1 MLQNSYIFNILK
13 KEFEH
18 DIQKSLL
25 VFCCALLVVSIL
37 QYIVKNI
44 LEISKLPP
52 GPLGIWPFGI
62 LRFIGH
68 EKHKSLMK
76 LASTYGPLFSCKLG
90 QQLYV
95 VISDYKMIREI
106 FKKES
111 MTGRP
116 KTPLYEVLNG
126 AGVINAEGLLWKD
139 QRRFLHEKLRR
150 FGMTHFSNNNNKL
163 QNMITNEISDLL
175 SHLKNE
181 TKTPLDL
188 EPYFAVS
195 VSNVVCSLLMSVRF
209 TRDDPKFIRFNT
221 MIEEG
226 MRLFGKIQFSD
237 YIPMTK
243 YLPTFQAAK
252 SQIADNR
259 KEMFEFYRE
268 VIDEHRRTFDR
279 NNIRDLVDFYLLEI
293 EIAKESGTEDQ
304 LFNGREHDEQIM
316 QVMGDLFSA
325 GMETIKTTLLWL
337 IVFMLRNPNAK
348 KQVQDELDSVIG
360 RQRMPKYSDLQYL
373 PHTESTI
380 YEVLRISSIVP
391 LATTHSP
398 LIDEELNGFKIPAG
412 SHVVPLINR

>member
-1 MLQNSYIFNILK
+1 
-13 KEFEH
+13 
-18 DIQKSLL
+18 
-25 VFCCALLVVSIL
+25 
-37 QYIVKNI
+37 
-44 LEISKLPP
+44 
-52 GPLGIWPFGI
+52 
-62 LRFIGH
+62 
-68 EKHKSLMK
+68 
-76 LASTYGPLFSCKLG
+76 
-90 QQLYV
+90 
-95 VISDYKMIREI
+95 
-106 FKKES
+106 
-111 MTGRP
+111 
-116 KTPLYEVLNG
+116 
-126 AGVINAEGLLWKD
+126 
-139 QRRFLHEKLRR
+139 
-150 FGMTHFSNNNNKL
+150 
-163 QNMITNEISDLL
+163 
-175 SHLKNE
+175 
-181 TKTPLDL
+181 
-188 EPYFAVS
+188 
-195 VSNVVCSLLMSVRF
+195 
-209 TRDDPKFIRFNT
+209 

-360 RQRMPKYSDLQYL
+360 RQRMPKYQDLQYL

-398 LIDEELNGFKIPAG
+398 LM
-412 SHVVPLINR
+412 